1 MLVFWYLCRTSISRL
16 SCRLLHTQGANYYR
30 YRIIA
35 QLDLCSH
42 CREILFQMPSSE
54 KKSSMTAWSPDPV
67 TFYIWPLSVMDL
79 PLTIYLLWLL
89 AKRPPSALPLTVP
102 PFFMVGSFLFSSSV
116 VDSFTLFLF
125 SAMTATVIN
134 GKHYMSPVGICCVLG
149 IMLNTVPTSSL
160 ILTQVSMVNTLII
173 TICGGKSF
181 ELQRGKVTCPR
192 FHSSENSRLQG

>member
-1 MLVFWYLCRTSISRL
+1 
-16 SCRLLHTQGANYYR
+16 
-30 YRIIA
+30 
-35 QLDLCSH
+35 
-42 CREILFQMPSSE
+42 
-54 KKSSMTAWSPDPV
+54 
-67 TFYIWPLSVMDL
+67 MDL